1 MKLVYQK
8 CLTGKV
14 IMNLNDM
21 STMQILVWMI
31 VFFMLSIITLIGMV
45 LVLKVSNVD
54 KNSPQVDG
62 IILTSEA
69 STGPV
74 ADRGSSVRA
83 SGYSWTFKITYEY
96 YYKEKKYNGGS
107 LYNGNDFAT
116 VTVNNNDFEYKKPAR
131 INDLETLFPIGKEI
145 KVYVNDKNPKF
156 SFLIYRKRLGGYLI
170 ALALF
175 FIFLGTGI
183 FYLTQYLKR

>member
-1 MKLVYQK
+1 MS
-8 CLTGKV
+8 
-14 IMNLNDM
+14 LNSM
-21 STMQILVWMI
+21 STMEMLIWMI
-31 VFFMLSIITLIGMV
+31 VFFALSIITLIGMI
-45 LVLKVSNVD
+45 LVLKVSYVD
-54 KNSPQVDG
+54 KHSPQVDG

-83 SGYSWTFKITYEY
+83 SGYSWAFKVTYEY
-96 YYKEKKYNGGS
+96 HFKEKRYIGNS

-116 VTVNNNDFEYKKPAR
+116 VTVNNNDFKYDKPER
-131 INDLETLFPIGKEI
+131 INYLESLFPIDKKI
-145 KVYVNDKNPKF
+145 QVYVNEKNPKF